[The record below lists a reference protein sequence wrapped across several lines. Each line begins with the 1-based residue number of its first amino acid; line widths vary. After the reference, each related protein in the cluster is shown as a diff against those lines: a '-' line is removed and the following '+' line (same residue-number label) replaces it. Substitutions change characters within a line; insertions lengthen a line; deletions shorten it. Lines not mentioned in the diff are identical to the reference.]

1 MLGSPP
7 LGSRD
12 IIFMPDVEWVRRLC
26 LSLPD
31 ATEDMPWEDT
41 LCFKVRGKIF
51 TMVALADGRFP
62 SITLKCAPE
71 AFNEL
76 LEIEGIS
83 PARYVGRY
91 KWATLASSNV
101 LPASELERPDLPVLQ
116 LGGRQSAKEESHA
129 EEVSR
134 QTRQEVNIVVVR
146 LPGLTPCEP
155 LS

>member
-1 MLGSPP
+1 
-7 LGSRD
+7 
-12 IIFMPDVEWVRRLC
+12 MPDVEWVRRLC
-26 LSLPD
+26 LSFPD

-51 TMVALADGRFP
+51 AMVALSEGRYP
-62 SITLKCAPE
+62 GITLKCAPE

-101 LPASELERPDLPVLQ
+101 LPANELEDLI
-116 LGGRQSAKEESHA
+116 GRSYSLVAGKAPKKKITAKKS
-129 EEVSR
+129 
-134 QTRQEVNIVVVR
+134 
-146 LPGLTPCEP
+146 PGKRGKK
-155 LS
+155 